1 MHGRIEDGAL
11 VSDDLPPLSFPP
23 AIGFESRGSCE
34 LESAGVALAARRRSP
49 GILDR
54 AVTAFSV
61 EALAPPRV

>member
-11 VSDDLPPLSFPP
+11 VSDDLPPLSLPP

-49 GILDR
+49 GSS
-54 AVTAFSV
+54 TA
-61 EALAPPRV
+61 R